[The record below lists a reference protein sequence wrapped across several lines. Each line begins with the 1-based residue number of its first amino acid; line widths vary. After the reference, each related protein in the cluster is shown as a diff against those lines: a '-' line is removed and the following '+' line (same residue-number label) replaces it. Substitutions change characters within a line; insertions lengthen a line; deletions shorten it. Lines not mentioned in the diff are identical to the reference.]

1 MKLRLFCIGWL
12 LLFLVGCTPFA
23 PHTLTVV
30 TQPHAEA
37 WTRYLDETPLRQ
49 TFIFPYN
56 QSVNEIELVL
66 AIPTAAPDLASRPLT
81 WRLVSA
87 NNATLREGVIETA
100 GFLNN
105 TPIRLRFETLPA
117 GESVDLALTA
127 PANAQL
133 ALWRTIE
140 DRYPQGTLIDNNDGF
155 SSDLVFTLRTE
166 ENPATIRPALENELL
181 EWERAA
187 EWLPWVILPLGW
199 MFLWLLG
206 SGEGRP
212 RAATMVALSL
222 GAIPVLYLWF
232 TLLNIHLYLPL
243 ARSVFSIAA
252 ALTLFVMA
260 RRWRWLWL
268 AWRKIPIGAM
278 TVLGIAIL
286 LSIATWL
293 LAGRDYLAP
302 PGTAMLES
310 GMLAQ
315 EITANGVVPL
325 PVPPLPPAAL
335 TSILSTLTQIEVG
348 NLLIFSGLV
357 LAVAAVPAL
366 FAFTE
371 EITEDAE
378 VAVWLLPLA
387 WAWQGMWNA
396 LAQGDWFAL
405 YSYALMPVAF
415 ALGLRAL
422 RVQTALRR
430 ALVLAAIPMATLF
443 LVQGV
448 TALLTWVLTIATA
461 IFLIAL
467 EQRSMPTDDPA
478 DPSPLDVPTQE
489 TPATTGVPSLRALLP
504 RSLAWLFIAFTL
516 LAPTLVQRLPVLGPP
531 DHSLQTLGYDYLLVA
546 LVLALLLRL
555 IRGWLKPLIYPAYAV
570 VVVVLLMLAW
580 GRSAPLPPATLSLQP
595 DEQSV
600 MTWMEGRNT
609 PPGTQSLI
617 NLERQDGHFTP
628 IDGTFWS
635 PVFNRRATAY
645 SVVFSNPALL
655 SRALEPG
662 ALEDAILR
670 DELRRAGITHVLLG
684 VTRGTIR
691 PADLQNQSW
700 ARLAYQSGGAYLFE
714 LVSSDPTAQ

>member
-1 MKLRLFCIGWL
+1 MKLRLFCFGWL
-12 LLFLVGCTPFA
+12 FLCLVGCTPFA
-23 PHTLTVV
+23 SHTLTVT

-37 WTRYLDETPLRQ
+37 WTRYLDDTPLRQ

-56 QSVNEIELVL
+56 QSVNEIELVV
-66 AIPTAAPDLASRPLT
+66 AIPTSAPTLASRPLT

-100 GFLNN
+100 GYLNN
-105 TPIRLRFETLPA
+105 TPLRITFDTLPA

-127 PANAQL
+127 PVDAQL
-133 ALWRTIE
+133 ALWRSLE
-140 DRYPQGTLIDNNDGF
+140 ERYPQGTLIDNNEDGF
-155 SSDLVFTLRTE
+155 NSDLVFTLRTAE
-166 ENPATIRPALENELL
+166 TPATIQPVLESELL

-187 EWLPWVILPLGW
+187 EWMAWIILPLGW

-206 SGEGRP
+206 NGEGRP
-212 RAATMVALSL
+212 RAAAAVAVSL

-232 TLLNIHLYLPL
+232 TWLNIHLYLPL

-252 ALTLFVMA
+252 ALTLFIMA
-260 RRWRWLWL
+260 RRWQWLWR
-268 AWRKIPIGAM
+268 AWQKIPIGAV
-278 TVLGIAIL
+278 TVLTIAIL

-293 LAGRDYLAP
+293 LAARDYLAP
-302 PGTAMLES
+302 PGTAMLDS

-315 EITANGVVPL
+315 EITTNGVVPL
-325 PVPPLPPAAL
+325 PTPPLPPAAL

-366 FAFTE
+366 FAFAE
-371 EITEDAE
+371 EITEKGE

-387 WAWQGMWNA
+387 WLWQGTWSA
-396 LAQGDWFAL
+396 VAEGDWFAL

-422 RVQTALRR
+422 RAQTGTRR
-430 ALVLAAIPMATLF
+430 ALILAAIPLATLF
-443 LVQGV
+443 LVQGIA
-448 TALLTWVLTIATA
+448 ALLTWLLTVATA
-461 IFLIAL
+461 IFLLAL
-467 EQRSMPTDDPA
+467 EHRRNTKAEDEFLHAPVTEEQDSHPA
-478 DPSPLDVPTQE
+478 RPL
-489 TPATTGVPSLRALLP
+489 LALLP
-504 RSLAWLFIAFTL
+504 RALVWLFIGFTL
-516 LAPTLVQRLPVLGPP
+516 LAPTLVQRLPVISPP
-531 DHSLQTLGYDYLLVA
+531 DHSLQALGYDYLLVA

-555 IRGWLKPLIYPAYAV
+555 VRGWLKPLVYPAYAV
-570 VVVVLLMLAW
+570 IVVVLLALGW
-580 GRSAPLPPATLSLQP
+580 WRSAPLPPAALSLQS

-609 PPGTQSLI
+609 PVASQSLI
-617 NLERQDGHFTP
+617 NLAVQNGQFIP

-635 PVFNRRATAY
+635 PVFNRRNTAY
-645 SVVFSNPALL
+645 TMEFSDSTLL
-655 SRALEPG
+655 NRVLEPG
-662 ALEDAILR
+662 ALENDLLR
-670 DELRRAGITHVLLG
+670 DDLRRAGITHVLLG
-684 VTRGTIR
+684 VTRGAIR
-691 PADLQNQSW
+691 PADLQNQAW